1 MVTFDF
7 SKENYMRTN
16 LSSALL
22 KIHRLIMTDKR
33 DAGSVYFFAIAG
45 GLISLSLP
53 LGIQTIISF
62 VMAARLSTSIV
73 ILIAIVIIGVFL
85 NGLMQVRQIQV
96 IERIR
101 QKIFTR
107 YSLEFSHRLPNISP
121 QQMDDYYLPE
131 VVNRFFDI
139 PALAKSIEKIMLD
152 IPASVIQILFGL
164 IILSFY
170 HPVFIAFGAFVF
182 FVLIIIITI
191 TSPKGFETNLIS
203 SNYKYETAGW
213 LEEMARGIKTFKY
226 SKGALLHMKKTD
238 ALIGNYLN
246 SRTAHFKILTL
257 QFWSL
262 IVFKILIVSS
272 MLIAGTWLLLN
283 QQINVGQFIAA
294 DIIIILIISSVE
306 KLISSL
312 DAVYDSLSSIEKLS
326 KIIDSKIEESGNLG
340 FEKINGS
347 NIAFNGVGFVYPNG
361 SVALK
366 GINFAAPKNTIVC
379 FKGDSGS
386 GRSTILRLLTGAYT
400 GFTGNILLNDIPIN
414 NYSLKDLRLNTGTLL
429 ADQDIFRGSILENLT
444 MGNEKITISEVTY
457 LAEKTGLSD
466 FIASE
471 EKGYDTILD
480 PTGKRISKHIK
491 QKIKLIRALAG
502 KPILLLLEDPLIDLS
517 QTEKINVINYLKN
530 ESNATIILISNDVT
544 MHNFCDEVYH
554 LNEGT
559 ISI

>member
-1 MVTFDF
+1 MGN
-7 SKENYMRTN
+7 S

-22 KIHRLIMTDKR
+22 KLHRLIMTDKR
-33 DAGSVYFFAIAG
+33 DASSVYFFAIAG

-73 ILIAIVIIGVFL
+73 ILITIVIVGVFL

-107 YSLEFSHRLPNISP
+107 YSLEFSHKIPQISP
-121 QQMDDYYLPE
+121 QEMDDYYLPE

-152 IPASVIQILFGL
+152 IPTSVIQILFGL

-170 HPVFIAFGAFVF
+170 HPIFIGFGAFVL
-182 FVLIIIITI
+182 VALITIIRI
-191 TSPKGFETNLIS
+191 TSPRGFETNLIS

-226 SKGALLHMKKTD
+226 SKGEPLHMKKTD
-238 ALIGNYLN
+238 ELVGKYLE
-246 SRTAHFKILTL
+246 SRTSHFKILTL
-257 QFWSL
+257 QYWSL
-262 IVFKILIVSS
+262 IMFKILIVAS

-326 KIIDSKIEESGNLG
+326 KIVDSKIEESGNLA
-340 FEKINGS
+340 FEKSKSFNIN
-347 NIAFNGVGFVYPNG
+347 FTGVGFSYPNG
-361 SVALK
+361 SIALSD
-366 GINFAAPKNTIVC
+366 INFTAAKNTMVC
-379 FKGDSGS
+379 FTGNSGS

-400 GFTGNILLNDIPIN
+400 GFTGNILLNDIPIK
-414 NYSLKDLRLNTGTLL
+414 NYSIKDLRLNSGTLL

-444 MGNEKITISEVTY
+444 MGNEQLLMREVTY
-457 LAEKTGLSD
+457 LAEITGLSD

-480 PTGKRISKHIK
+480 PTGKRISKHVK

-502 KPILLLLEDPLIDLS
+502 KPTLLLLEDPLSDLS
-517 QTEKINVINYLKN
+517 VQEKNNVINYLKN
-530 ESNATIILISNDVT
+530 ESNATIIMVSNDELVRASS
-544 MHNFCDEVYH
+544 NNVYQ
-554 LNEGT
+554 LVEGN
-559 ISI
+559 IFK

>member
-1 MVTFDF
+1 M
-7 SKENYMRTN
+7 SNS
-16 LSSALL
+16 LSTSLIKL
-22 KIHRLIMTDKR
+22 HRLVMTDKN

-45 GLISLSLP
+45 GIISLTLP

-73 ILIAIVIIGVFL
+73 ILIAIVIVGVFL

-107 YSLEFSHRLPNISP
+107 YSLEFSYKIPQISP

-152 IPASVIQILFGL
+152 IPASVIQIVFGL
-164 IILSFY
+164 LLLSFY
-170 HPVFIAFGAFVF
+170 HPVFIVFGAFVF
-182 FVLIIIITI
+182 VALISIIKI
-191 TSPKGFETNLIS
+191 TSQKGFETNLTA

-226 SKGALLHMKKTD
+226 SKGASLHMKKTD
-238 ALIGNYLN
+238 ELIGKYLQ

-257 QFWSL
+257 QYWSL
-262 IVFKILIVSS
+262 IIFKILIVAS
-272 MLIAGTWLLLN
+272 MLIVGTWLLLN

-294 DIIIILIISSVE
+294 DIIILLIINSVE
-306 KLISSL
+306 KLISTL
-312 DAVYDSLSSIEKLS
+312 DNVYDSLSSIEKLS
-326 KIIDSKIEESGNLG
+326 KITDSSIEETGTLAFTKN
-340 FEKINGS
+340 NGCV
-347 NIAFNGVGFVYPNG
+347 IKFNKVGFLYPNG
-361 SVALK
+361 SEALK
-366 GINFAAPKNTIVC
+366 EINFKAPQNSIIC
-379 FKGDSGS
+379 FKGNSGS

-400 GFTGNILLNDIPIN
+400 GFSGSILLNNVPIK
-414 NYSLKDLRLNTGTLL
+414 NYSLKDLRMNTGTLL

-444 MGNEKITISEVTY
+444 MGNEKISIDQVTY
-457 LAEKTGLSD
+457 LAEKTGLSS
-466 FIASE
+466 FIAAE

-480 PTGKRISKHIK
+480 PTGKRISKHVK

-502 KPILLLLEDPLIDLS
+502 KPSLLLLEDPLMDLEFN
-517 QTEKINVINYLKN
+517 EKNSIMNYLK
-530 ESNATIILISNDVT
+530 EETHATIILISNDET
-544 MHNFCDEVYH
+544 VYSYSDKVYTINH
-554 LNEGT
+554 GT
-559 ISI
+559 INE

>member
-1 MVTFDF
+1 
-7 SKENYMRTN
+7 MRN
-16 LSSALL
+16 SLSSALIKL
-22 KIHRLIMTDKR
+22 HRLIMTDKR

-101 QKIFTR
+101 QKIFAR
-107 YSLEFSHRLPNISP
+107 YSLEFSYKIPQISP

-164 IILSFY
+164 IILAFY
-170 HPVFIAFGAFVF
+170 HTVFIAFGAFVLLA
-182 FVLIIIITI
+182 LITIIRI
-191 TSPKGFETNLIS
+191 TSPKGFETNLTS

-226 SKGALLHMKKTD
+226 SKGASLHMRKTD
-238 ALIGNYLN
+238 KLIGEYLE
-246 SRTAHFKILTL
+246 SRTSHFKILTL
-257 QFWSL
+257 QYWSL
-262 IVFKILIVSS
+262 IVFKILIVAS
-272 MLIAGTWLLLN
+272 MLIAGTWLLLD

-294 DIIIILIISSVE
+294 DIIIILIINSVE
-306 KLISSL
+306 KLIATL
-312 DAVYDSLSSIEKLS
+312 DNVYDSLSSIEKIS
-326 KIIDSKIEESGNLG
+326 KITDSVVEESGNLSFDNSKG
-340 FEKINGS
+340 CNVFFK
-347 NIAFNGVGFVYPNG
+347 GVGFTYPNG
-361 SVALK
+361 SVALNE
-366 GINFAAPKNTIVC
+366 ISFAASPNKIIC
-379 FKGDSGS
+379 FSGNSGS

-400 GFTGNILLNDIPIN
+400 GFTGSILLNEVPIK
-414 NYSLKDLRLNTGTLL
+414 NYLLNDLRIHTGTLL

-444 MGNEKITISEVTY
+444 MGNENITITEITM
-457 LAEKTGLSD
+457 LAEITGLSTY
-466 FIASE
+466 ISTE

-502 KPILLLLEDPLIDLS
+502 RPSLLLLEDPLLDL
-517 QTEKINVINYLKN
+517 TAVEKENVIHYLKN
-530 ESNATIILISNDVT
+530 SSNATTIIISNDEELQK
-544 MHNFCDEVYH
+544 NSNEVYRLIDGSISQF
-554 LNEGT
+554 LNY
-559 ISI
+559 

>member
-1 MVTFDF
+1 
-7 SKENYMRTN
+7 MRN
-16 LSSALL
+16 SLSSALL
-22 KIHRLIMTDKR
+22 KLHRLIMTDKR

-73 ILIAIVIIGVFL
+73 ILIAIVIVGVFL

-107 YSLEFSHRLPNISP
+107 YSLEFSHKIPQISP
-121 QQMDDYYLPE
+121 QEMDDYYLPE

-152 IPASVIQILFGL
+152 IPTSVIQILFGL

-170 HPVFIAFGAFVF
+170 HPIFIAFGAFVL
-182 FVLIIIITI
+182 VALITIIRI
-191 TSPKGFETNLIS
+191 TSPKGFETNLAA

-226 SKGALLHMKKTD
+226 SKGASLHMKKTD
-238 ALIGNYLN
+238 KLIGEYLE
-246 SRTAHFKILTL
+246 SRTAHFKILTV
-257 QFWSL
+257 QYWSL
-262 IVFKILIVSS
+262 IVFKILIVAS
-272 MLIAGTWLLLN
+272 MLIAGTWLLLD

-306 KLISSL
+306 KLISTL
-312 DAVYDSLSSIEKLS
+312 DNVYDSLSSIEKIS
-326 KIIDSKIEESGNLG
+326 KITDSKIEESGNLPFDKNKG
-340 FEKINGS
+340 CTVIFKE
-347 NIAFNGVGFVYPNG
+347 VGFQYPNG
-361 SVALK
+361 NVALK
-366 GINFAAPKNTIVC
+366 AINFTALQNKIIC
-379 FKGDSGS
+379 FSGNSGS

-400 GFTGNILLNDIPIN
+400 GFTGNILLNDIPIK
-414 NYSLKDLRLNTGTLL
+414 NYLLNDLRINTGTLL
-429 ADQDIFRGSILENLT
+429 ADQDIFRGSILENLN
-444 MGNEKITISEVTY
+444 MGNEHITMTEITT
-457 LAEKTGLSD
+457 LAEITGLSS
-466 FIASE
+466 FIISE

-480 PTGKRISKHIK
+480 PMGKRISRHIK

-502 KPILLLLEDPLIDLS
+502 KPSLLLLEDPIMDLS
-517 QTEKINVINYLKN
+517 ATEKENVIRYLKN
-530 ESNATIILISNDVT
+530 SCNATVIVISNDEVIQK
-544 MHNFCDEVYH
+544 NSNEVYKLIDGNISQF
-554 LNEGT
+554 LNH
-559 ISI
+559 

>member
-1 MVTFDF
+1 
-7 SKENYMRTN
+7 MRN
-16 LSSALL
+16 SLSSALL
-22 KIHRLIMTDKR
+22 KLHRLIMTDKR

-73 ILIAIVIIGVFL
+73 ILIVIVIVGVFL

-107 YSLEFSHRLPNISP
+107 YSLEFSHKIPQISP
-121 QQMDDYYLPE
+121 QEMDDYYLPE

-152 IPASVIQILFGL
+152 IPTSVIQILFGL

-170 HPVFIAFGAFVF
+170 HPVFIAFGAFVL
-182 FVLIIIITI
+182 VALITIIRI
-191 TSPKGFETNLIS
+191 TSPRGFETNLTA

-226 SKGALLHMKKTD
+226 SKGASLHMKKTD
-238 ALIGNYLN
+238 KLIGEYLE
-246 SRTAHFKILTL
+246 SRTAHFKILTV
-257 QFWSL
+257 QYWSL
-262 IVFKILIVSS
+262 IVFKILIVAS
-272 MLIAGTWLLLN
+272 MLTAGTWLLLD

-306 KLISSL
+306 KLISTL
-312 DAVYDSLSSIEKLS
+312 DNVYDSLSSIEKIS
-326 KIIDSKIEESGNLG
+326 KITDSKIEESGNLPFDKNKG
-340 FEKINGS
+340 CTVIFKE
-347 NIAFNGVGFVYPNG
+347 VGFQYPNG
-361 SVALK
+361 NVALK
-366 GINFAAPKNTIVC
+366 EINFTALENKIIC
-379 FKGDSGS
+379 FSGNSGS

-400 GFTGNILLNDIPIN
+400 GFTGNILLNDIPIK
-414 NYSLKDLRLNTGTLL
+414 NYLLNDLRINTGTLL
-429 ADQDIFRGSILENLT
+429 ADQDIFRGSILENLN
-444 MGNEKITISEVTY
+444 MGNEHITMAEITT
-457 LAEKTGLSD
+457 LAEITGLSS
-466 FIASE
+466 FIISE

-480 PTGKRISKHIK
+480 PMGKRISRHIK

-502 KPILLLLEDPLIDLS
+502 KPSLLLLEDPIMDLS
-517 QTEKINVINYLKN
+517 ATEKENVIRYLKN
-530 ESNATIILISNDVT
+530 SCNATVIVISNDEVIQK
-544 MHNFCDEVYH
+544 NSNEVYKLIDGNISQF
-554 LNEGT
+554 LNH
-559 ISI
+559 

>member
-1 MVTFDF
+1 
-7 SKENYMRTN
+7 
-16 LSSALL
+16 
-22 KIHRLIMTDKR
+22 MTDKR
-33 DAGSVYFFAIAG
+33 DASSVYFFAIAG

-73 ILIAIVIIGVFL
+73 ILIAIVILGVFL

-107 YSLEFSHRLPNISP
+107 YSLEFSYRLPQISP
-121 QQMDDYYLPE
+121 QHMDDYYLPE

-152 IPASVIQILFGL
+152 IPASIIQILFGL

-170 HPVFIAFGAFVF
+170 HPVFIAIGAFVF
-182 FVLIIIITI
+182 FALVIIITI
-191 TSPKGFETNLIS
+191 TSPKGFETNLNS

-226 SKGALLHMKKTD
+226 SKGEPLHMKKTD
-238 ALIGNYLN
+238 ELVTKYLE

-257 QFWSL
+257 QYWSL
-262 IVFKILIVSS
+262 IVFKILIVAS
-272 MLIAGTWLLLN
+272 MLIAGTWLLLT

-294 DIIIILIISSVE
+294 DIIIILIITSVE

-326 KIIDSKIEESGNLG
+326 KIVDSKTEESGNLA
-340 FEKINGS
+340 FEKSNSFNIN
-347 NIAFNGVGFVYPNG
+347 FTGVGFSYPNG

-366 GINFAAPKNTIVC
+366 DINFTAAKNTMIC
-379 FKGDSGS
+379 FTGNSGS

-400 GFTGNILLNDIPIN
+400 GFTGNILLNDIPIK
-414 NYSLKDLRLNTGTLL
+414 NYSIKDLRSNSGTLL

-444 MGNEKITISEVTY
+444 MGNEQLSMREVTY
-457 LAEKTGLSD
+457 LAEITGLTD
-466 FIASE
+466 FISSE

-480 PTGKRISKHIK
+480 PTGKRISKHVK
-491 QKIKLIRALAG
+491 QKIKLIRALVG
-502 KPILLLLEDPLIDLS
+502 KPTLLLLEDPLIDLS
-517 QTEKINVINYLKN
+517 VQEKNNVINYLKN
-530 ESNATIILISNDVT
+530 ESNATIIMVSNDELIRARSNNV
-544 MHNFCDEVYH
+544 FQLV
-554 LNEGT
+554 EGT
-559 ISI
+559 IFK

>member
-1 MVTFDF
+1 M
-7 SKENYMRTN
+7 ENS
-16 LSSALL
+16 LSSALIKL
-22 KIHRLIMTDKR
+22 HRLIMTDKR
-33 DAGSVYFFAIAG
+33 DASSVYFFAIAG
-45 GLISLSLP
+45 GLISLTLP

-73 ILIAIVIIGVFL
+73 ILIGIVIIGVFL

-101 QKIFTR
+101 QKVFTR
-107 YSLEFSHRLPNISP
+107 YSLEFSYRIPQISQ

-139 PALAKSIEKIMLD
+139 PALAKSLEKIMLD
-152 IPASVIQILFGL
+152 IPASVIQIVFGL
-164 IILSFY
+164 VILSFY

-182 FVLIIIITI
+182 LALIVIIRI
-191 TSPKGFETNLIS
+191 TSPKGFETNLNS

-213 LEEMARGIKTFKY
+213 LEEMARAIKTFKY
-226 SKGALLHMKKTD
+226 SKGASLHMKKTD
-238 ALIGNYLN
+238 EVISKYLQ

-257 QFWSL
+257 QYWSL
-262 IVFKILIVSS
+262 IVFKILIVAS
-272 MLIAGTWLLLN
+272 MLIAGTWLLLD

-326 KIIDSKIEESGNLG
+326 KIVDSKIEDSGNLAFDG
-340 FEKINGS
+340 TNGCT
-347 NIAFNGVGFVYPNG
+347 IRFNKVGFSYPNE

-366 GINFAAPKNTIVC
+366 EINFTAAKNDIIC
-379 FKGDSGS
+379 FKGESGS

-400 GFTGNILLNDIPIN
+400 GFTGNILLNDIPIK
-414 NYSLKDLRLNTGTLL
+414 NYLLQDLRLNTGTLL

-444 MGNEKITISEVTY
+444 MGNGKITMTEISY
-457 LAEKTGLSD
+457 LAEKTGLSN
-466 FIASE
+466 FIISE

-480 PTGKRISKHIK
+480 PTAKRKSRHIK

-502 KPILLLLEDPLIDLS
+502 KPPLLLLEDPLMDLS
-517 QTEKINVINYLKN
+517 TDEKIGLMSYLKN
-530 ESNATIILISNDVT
+530 ESNATIIIISNDELAYEKS
-544 MHNFCDEVYH
+544 NKIYQ
-554 LNEGT
+554 LIEGN
-559 ISI
+559 ISN

>member
-1 MVTFDF
+1 M
-7 SKENYMRTN
+7 SNR

-22 KIHRLIMTDKR
+22 KLHRLIMTDKR

-45 GLISLSLP
+45 GLISLTLP
-53 LGIQTIISF
+53 LGIQTILNF
-62 VMAARLSTSIV
+62 VMAARISTSIV
-73 ILIAIVIIGVFL
+73 ILIAIVIAGVFL

-107 YSLEFSHRLPNISP
+107 YSLEFSYRIPQISP

-131 VVNRFFDI
+131 IVNRFFDI

-182 FVLIIIITI
+182 VALIIIIRI
-191 TSPKGFETNLIS
+191 TSPKGFETNLAA

-226 SKGALLHMKKTD
+226 SKGASLHMKKTD
-238 ALIGNYLN
+238 KLIGEYLE

-257 QFWSL
+257 QYWSL
-262 IVFKILIVSS
+262 IVFKILIVAS
-272 MLIAGTWLLLN
+272 MLIAGTWLLLD

-294 DIIIILIISSVE
+294 DIIIILIINSVE
-306 KLISSL
+306 KLISTL
-312 DAVYDSLSSIEKLS
+312 DNVYDSLTSIEKIS
-326 KIIDSKIEESGNLG
+326 KITDSKIEETGNLPFDKTDG
-340 FEKINGS
+340 CNVVFK
-347 NIAFNGVGFVYPNG
+347 GVGFNYPNG
-361 SVALK
+361 SMALNEISFTASPNK
-366 GINFAAPKNTIVC
+366 IVC
-379 FKGDSGS
+379 FNGNSGS

-400 GFTGNILLNDIPIN
+400 GFTGNILLNDIPIK
-414 NYSLKDLRLNTGTLL
+414 NYLLNELRINTGTLL
-429 ADQDIFRGSILENLT
+429 ADQDIFRGSILENLN
-444 MGNEKITISEVTY
+444 MGNDNITMTEITA
-457 LAEKTGLSD
+457 LAELTGLMPY
-466 FIASE
+466 ITSE

-491 QKIKLIRALAG
+491 QKIKLVRALAG
-502 KPILLLLEDPLIDLS
+502 KPSLLLLEDPLTDLS
-517 QTEKINVINYLKN
+517 FVEKENIIKYLKYSS
-530 ESNATIILISNDVT
+530 EATVIMISND
-544 MHNFCDEVYH
+544 EVMEKNSDKLYK
-554 LNEGT
+554 LNEGN
-559 ISI
+559 ISQFLNY

>member
-1 MVTFDF
+1 
-7 SKENYMRTN
+7 MRN
-16 LSSALL
+16 SLSSALL
-22 KIHRLIMTDKR
+22 KLHRLIMTDKR

-73 ILIAIVIIGVFL
+73 ILIVIVIVGVFL

-107 YSLEFSHRLPNISP
+107 YSLEFSHKIPQISP
-121 QQMDDYYLPE
+121 QEMDDYYLPE

-152 IPASVIQILFGL
+152 IPTSVIQILFGL

-170 HPVFIAFGAFVF
+170 HPIFIAFGAFVL
-182 FVLIIIITI
+182 VALITIIRI
-191 TSPKGFETNLIS
+191 TSPRGFETNLTA

-226 SKGALLHMKKTD
+226 SKGASLHMKKTD
-238 ALIGNYLN
+238 KLIGEYLE

-257 QFWSL
+257 QYWSL
-262 IVFKILIVSS
+262 IVFKILIVAS
-272 MLIAGTWLLLN
+272 MLTAGTWLLLD

-306 KLISSL
+306 KLISTL
-312 DAVYDSLSSIEKLS
+312 DNVYDSLSSIEKIS
-326 KIIDSKIEESGNLG
+326 KITDSKIEESGNLPFDKNKG
-340 FEKINGS
+340 CTVIFKE
-347 NIAFNGVGFVYPNG
+347 VGFQYPNG
-361 SVALK
+361 NVALK
-366 GINFAAPKNTIVC
+366 EINFTALENKIIC
-379 FKGDSGS
+379 FSGNSGS

-400 GFTGNILLNDIPIN
+400 GFTGNILLNDIPIK
-414 NYSLKDLRLNTGTLL
+414 NYLLNDLRINTGTLL
-429 ADQDIFRGSILENLT
+429 ADQDIFRGSILENLN
-444 MGNEKITISEVTY
+444 MGNEHITMAEITT
-457 LAEKTGLSD
+457 LAEITGLSS
-466 FIASE
+466 FIISE

-480 PTGKRISKHIK
+480 PMGKRISRHIK

-502 KPILLLLEDPLIDLS
+502 KPSLLLLEDPIMDLS
-517 QTEKINVINYLKN
+517 ATEKENVIRYLKN
-530 ESNATIILISNDVT
+530 SCNATVIVISNDEVIQK
-544 MHNFCDEVYH
+544 NSNEVYKLIDGNISQF
-554 LNEGT
+554 LNH
-559 ISI
+559 

>member
-1 MVTFDF
+1 
-7 SKENYMRTN
+7 MRHS

-22 KIHRLIMTDKR
+22 KLHRLIMTDKR

-45 GLISLSLP
+45 GLISLTLP

-62 VMAARLSTSIV
+62 VMAARISTSIV
-73 ILIAIVIIGVFL
+73 ILIAIVIAGVFL
-85 NGLMQVRQIQV
+85 NGFMQVRQIQV

-107 YSLEFSHRLPNISP
+107 YSLEFSYKIPQISP

-164 IILSFY
+164 IILAFY
-170 HPVFIAFGAFVF
+170 HPVFIAFGAFVLLA
-182 FVLIIIITI
+182 LIIIIRI
-191 TSPKGFETNLIS
+191 TSPRGFETNLIS
-203 SNYKYETAGW
+203 SNYKYEAAGW

-226 SKGALLHMKKTD
+226 SKGASLHMRKTD
-238 ALIGNYLN
+238 KLIGQYLE

-257 QFWSL
+257 QYWSL
-262 IVFKILIVSS
+262 IVFKILIVAS
-272 MLIAGTWLLLN
+272 MLIAGTWLLLD

-306 KLISSL
+306 KLISTL
-312 DAVYDSLSSIEKLS
+312 DNVYDSLSSIEKIS
-326 KIIDSKIEESGNLG
+326 KITDSIVEESGNLSFDNTKG
-340 FEKINGS
+340 CNVMFK
-347 NIAFNGVGFVYPNG
+347 GVGFNYPNG
-361 SVALK
+361 SVALNEISFTASPDK
-366 GINFAAPKNTIVC
+366 LIC
-379 FKGDSGS
+379 FSGTSGS

-400 GFTGNILLNDIPIN
+400 GFTGSILLNDIPIK
-414 NYSLKDLRLNTGTLL
+414 NYLLNDLRIHTGTLL

-444 MGNEKITISEVTY
+444 MGNEDITMSEITS
-457 LAEKTGLSD
+457 LAEITGLSSY
-466 FIASE
+466 IMSE

-502 KPILLLLEDPLIDLS
+502 KPILLLLEDPLLDLS
-517 QTEKINVINYLKN
+517 AIEKENVIRYLKY
-530 ESNATIILISNDVT
+530 SCNATTIIISNDEVIQ
-544 MHNFCDEVYH
+544 NNSNEVYRLIDGSISQF
-554 LNEGT
+554 LNY
-559 ISI
+559 

>member
-1 MVTFDF
+1 
-7 SKENYMRTN
+7 MRTS
-16 LSSALL
+16 LSSALI

-45 GLISLSLP
+45 GLISLTLP

-62 VMAARLSTSIV
+62 VMAAKLSTSIV

-101 QKIFTR
+101 QKVFTR
-107 YSLEFSHRLPNISP
+107 YSLEFSYRIPQISQ

-139 PALAKSIEKIMLD
+139 PALAKSLEKIMLD
-152 IPASVIQILFGL
+152 IPASVIQIVFGL
-164 IILSFY
+164 VILSFY

-182 FVLIIIITI
+182 VALIIIIRI
-191 TSPKGFETNLIS
+191 TSPRGFETNLIS

-213 LEEMARGIKTFKY
+213 LEEMARAIKTFKY
-226 SKGALLHMKKTD
+226 SKGASLHMKKTD
-238 ALIGNYLN
+238 ELIGNYLQ

-262 IVFKILIVSS
+262 IIFKILIVAS
-272 MLIAGTWLLLN
+272 MLIAGTWLLLD

-312 DAVYDSLSSIEKLS
+312 DAVYDSLSSIEKIS
-326 KIIDSKIEESGNLG
+326 KIVDIKIEETGNLA
-340 FEKINGS
+340 FEAVNGCRIN
-347 NIAFNGVGFVYPNG
+347 FKGVGFKYPND

-366 GINFAAPKNTIVC
+366 EINFIAGNNEIIC
-379 FKGDSGS
+379 FKGESGS
-386 GRSTILRLLTGAYT
+386 GRSTVLRLLTGAYS
-400 GFTGNILLNDIPIN
+400 GFTGSILLNNIPIK
-414 NYSLKDLRLNTGTLL
+414 NYLLKDLRLNTGTLL

-444 MGNEKITISEVTY
+444 MGNEKITINDVTY
-457 LAEKTGLSD
+457 LAEKTGLAS

-471 EKGYDTILD
+471 EKGYDTLLD
-480 PTGKRISKHIK
+480 PTAKRKSKHIK
-491 QKIKLIRALAG
+491 QKIKLIRSLAG
-502 KPILLLLEDPLIDLS
+502 KPPLLLLEDPLIDLS
-517 QTEKINVINYLKN
+517 FEEKQNVMNYLKN
-530 ESNATIILISNDVT
+530 ESNATIIMISNDKLA
-544 MHNFCDEVYH
+544 HENSDKVY
-554 LNEGT
+554 LLVEGN
-559 ISI
+559 ISN

>member
-1 MVTFDF
+1 
-7 SKENYMRTN
+7 MRN
-16 LSSALL
+16 SLSSALL
-22 KIHRLIMTDKR
+22 KLHKLIMTDKR
-33 DAGSVYFFAIAG
+33 DASSVYFFAIAG
-45 GLISLSLP
+45 GLISLTLP

-73 ILIAIVIIGVFL
+73 ILIAIVILGVFL

-107 YSLEFSHRLPNISP
+107 YSLEFSYKIPQISP

-170 HPVFIAFGAFVF
+170 HPIFIAFGAFVF
-182 FVLIIIITI
+182 VALIIIIRI
-191 TSPKGFETNLIS
+191 TSPKGFETNLRA

-226 SKGALLHMKKTD
+226 SKGASLHMKKTD
-238 ALIGNYLN
+238 KLIGEYLE

-257 QFWSL
+257 QYWSL
-262 IVFKILIVSS
+262 IIFKILIVAA
-272 MLIAGTWLLLN
+272 MLIAGTWLLLD

-294 DIIIILIISSVE
+294 DIIIILIINSVE
-306 KLISSL
+306 KLISTL
-312 DAVYDSLSSIEKLS
+312 DNVYDSLSSIEKIS
-326 KIIDSKIEESGNLG
+326 KITDSKIEETGNL
-340 FEKINGS
+340 
-347 NIAFNGVGFVYPNG
+347 AFDNSKGCSVVFKAVGFQYPNG
-361 SVALK
+361 SVALNE
-366 GINFAAPKNTIVC
+366 INFTASQNKIIC
-379 FKGDSGS
+379 FSGTSGS

-400 GFTGNILLNDIPIN
+400 GFTGHILLNDIPIK
-414 NYSLKDLRLNTGTLL
+414 NYMLNDLRINTGTLL
-429 ADQDIFRGSILENLT
+429 VDQDIFRGSILENLN
-444 MGNEKITISEVTY
+444 MGNDQITLSEITT
-457 LAEKTGLSD
+457 LAEITGLSTY
-466 FIASE
+466 ITSE

-480 PTGKRISKHIK
+480 PMGKRISRHIK

-502 KPILLLLEDPLIDLS
+502 KPSLLLLEDPVMDLS
-517 QTEKINVINYLKN
+517 IVEKENVIQYLKN
-530 ESNATIILISNDVT
+530 SCNATVIVISNDEA
-544 MHNFCDEVYH
+544 MQKNSNEVYKLIDGSISQF
-554 LNEGT
+554 LNY
-559 ISI
+559 

>member
-1 MVTFDF
+1 
-7 SKENYMRTN
+7 MRN
-16 LSSALL
+16 SLSSALL
-22 KIHRLIMTDKR
+22 KLHRLIMTDKR

-73 ILIAIVIIGVFL
+73 ILIAIVIVGVFL

-107 YSLEFSHRLPNISP
+107 YSLEFSHKIPQISP
-121 QQMDDYYLPE
+121 QEMDDYYLPE

-152 IPASVIQILFGL
+152 IPTSVIQILFGL

-170 HPVFIAFGAFVF
+170 HPIFIAFGAFVL
-182 FVLIIIITI
+182 VALITIIRI
-191 TSPKGFETNLIS
+191 TSPRGFETNLNA

-226 SKGALLHMKKTD
+226 SKGASLHMKKTD
-238 ALIGNYLN
+238 KLIGKYLE
-246 SRTAHFKILTL
+246 SRTAHFKILTV
-257 QFWSL
+257 QYWSL
-262 IVFKILIVSS
+262 IVFKILIVAS
-272 MLIAGTWLLLN
+272 MLTAGTWLLLD

-306 KLISSL
+306 KLISTL
-312 DAVYDSLSSIEKLS
+312 DNVYDSLSSIEKIS
-326 KIIDSKIEESGNLG
+326 KITDSKIEESGNLPFDKNKG
-340 FEKINGS
+340 CTVIFKE
-347 NIAFNGVGFVYPNG
+347 VGFQYPNG
-361 SVALK
+361 NVALK
-366 GINFAAPKNTIVC
+366 EINFTALENKIIC
-379 FKGDSGS
+379 FSGNSGS

-400 GFTGNILLNDIPIN
+400 GFTGNILLNDIPIK
-414 NYSLKDLRLNTGTLL
+414 NYLLNDLRINTGTLL
-429 ADQDIFRGSILENLT
+429 ADQDIFRGSILENLN
-444 MGNEKITISEVTY
+444 MGNEHITMAEITT
-457 LAEKTGLSD
+457 LAEITGLSS
-466 FIASE
+466 FIISE

-480 PTGKRISKHIK
+480 PMGKRISRHIK

-502 KPILLLLEDPLIDLS
+502 KPSLLLLEDPIMDLS
-517 QTEKINVINYLKN
+517 ATEKENVIRYLKN
-530 ESNATIILISNDVT
+530 SCNATVIVISNDEVIQK
-544 MHNFCDEVYH
+544 NSNEVYKLIDGNISQF
-554 LNEGT
+554 LNH
-559 ISI
+559 

>member
-1 MVTFDF
+1 MPT
-7 SKENYMRTN
+7 S
-16 LSSALL
+16 LSSALV

-45 GLISLSLP
+45 GLISLTLP

-107 YSLEFSHRLPNISP
+107 YALEFSYRLPNISP
-121 QQMDDYYLPE
+121 QHLDDYYLPE
-131 VVNRFFDI
+131 LVNRFFDI

-152 IPASVIQILFGL
+152 IPASIIQILFGL

-182 FVLIIIITI
+182 FILILIIRI
-191 TSPKGFETNLIS
+191 TSPKGFETNLNS

-226 SKGALLHMKKTD
+226 SKGASLHMKKTD
-238 ALIGNYLN
+238 ELIGKYLN
-246 SRTAHFKILTL
+246 SRTGHFKILTL
-257 QFWSL
+257 QYWSL
-262 IVFKILIVSS
+262 IVFKILIVAS

-326 KIIDSKIEESGNLG
+326 KIVDSKVEESGNLR
-340 FEKINGS
+340 FEKSSGC
-347 NIAFNGVGFVYPNG
+347 NIDFNGVGFIYPNE
-361 SVALK
+361 SIALRE
-366 GINFAAPKNTIVC
+366 INFSAAKNTLVC
-379 FKGDSGS
+379 FKGESGS

-400 GFTGNILLNDIPIN
+400 GFTGNILLNDIPIK

-444 MGNEKITISEVTY
+444 MGNDQITIEEVTY
-457 LAEKTGLSD
+457 LAEKTGLSH

-480 PTGKRISKHIK
+480 PTGKRVSKHIK

-502 KPILLLLEDPLIDLS
+502 KPTLLLLEDPLIDLS
-517 QTEKINVINYLKN
+517 LGEKNNVLNYLKN
-530 ESNATIILISNDVT
+530 ESNATIILISNDEIV
-544 MHNFCDEVYH
+544 HASSNQVYQ

-559 ISI
+559 ISN

>member
-1 MVTFDF
+1 
-7 SKENYMRTN
+7 MRTS
-16 LSSALL
+16 LSSAII
-22 KIHRLIMTDKR
+22 KIHRLIMTDKT

-45 GLISLSLP
+45 GLISLTLP

-107 YSLEFSHRLPNISP
+107 YSLEFSHRLPQISP
-121 QQMDDYYLPE
+121 QEMDDYYLPE

-152 IPASVIQILFGL
+152 IPASIIQILFGL

-182 FVLIIIITI
+182 LALILIIRI
-191 TSPKGFETNLIS
+191 TSPKGFETNLTS

-226 SKGALLHMKKTD
+226 SKGASLHMKKTD
-238 ALIGNYLN
+238 ELIGKYLD

-257 QFWSL
+257 QYWSL
-262 IVFKILIVSS
+262 IIFKILIVAS

-294 DIIIILIISSVE
+294 DIIIILIITSVE

-326 KIIDSKIEESGNLG
+326 KIVDSKTEETGNLT
-340 FEKINGS
+340 FENNEGCNIN
-347 NIAFNGVGFVYPNG
+347 FKDVGFVYPNG
-361 SVALK
+361 SNALRE
-366 GINFAAPKNTIVC
+366 INFTAVKNTMIC

-400 GFTGNILLNDIPIN
+400 GFTGNILLNDIPIK

-444 MGNEKITISEVTY
+444 MGNEEITMAEVTY
-457 LAEKTGLSD
+457 LAAKTGLSN

-480 PTGKRISKHIK
+480 PTGKRISKHVK
-491 QKIKLIRALAG
+491 QKIKLIRALTG
-502 KPILLLLEDPLIDLS
+502 KPTLLLLEDPLMDLS
-517 QTEKINVINYLKN
+517 FDEKESVINYLKN
-530 ESNATIILISNDVT
+530 ETNATIILISNDNLVQLSS
-544 MHNFCDEVYH
+544 NEVYH
-554 LNEGT
+554 LNEGS
-559 ISI
+559 ISN

>member
-1 MVTFDF
+1 MPT
-7 SKENYMRTN
+7 S
-16 LSSALL
+16 LSAALIKL
-22 KIHRLIMTDKR
+22 HRLIMTDKR

-73 ILIAIVIIGVFL
+73 ILIAIVIVGVFL

-107 YSLEFSHRLPNISP
+107 YSLEFSYRIPQISP

-152 IPASVIQILFGL
+152 IPASVIQIVFGL

-170 HPVFIAFGAFVF
+170 HPVFIVFGAFVF
-182 FVLIIIITI
+182 VALTIIIRI
-191 TSPKGFETNLIS
+191 TSPKGFETNLTA

-226 SKGALLHMKKTD
+226 SKGASLHMRKTD
-238 ALIGNYLN
+238 ELIGKYLQ

-257 QFWSL
+257 QYWSL
-262 IVFKILIVSS
+262 IVFKILIVAA
-272 MLIAGTWLLLN
+272 MLIAGTWLLLE

-294 DIIIILIISSVE
+294 DIIIILIINSVE
-306 KLISSL
+306 KLISTM
-312 DAVYDSLSSIEKLS
+312 DNVYDSLSSIEKLG
-326 KIIDSKIEESGNLG
+326 KITDSKIEETGNLTFADNDG
-340 FEKINGS
+340 CDI
-347 NIAFNGVGFVYPNG
+347 IFNGVGFRYPNG
-361 SVALK
+361 SKALK
-366 GINFAAPKNTIVC
+366 EINFTVPQNKIVN
-379 FKGDSGS
+379 FSGNSGS

-400 GFTGNILLNDIPIN
+400 GFTGSILLNNVPIK
-414 NYSLKDLRLNTGTLL
+414 NYSLKDLRMNTGTLL

-444 MGNEKITISEVTY
+444 MGNDNITMAEVTF
-457 LAEKTGLSD
+457 LARETGLAD

-471 EKGYDTILD
+471 ERGYDTLLD
-480 PTGKRISKHIK
+480 PTGKRVSKHIK

-502 KPILLLLEDPLIDLS
+502 KPVLLLLEDPLNDLNF
-517 QTEKINVINYLKN
+517 TEKHNVMKYLKT
-530 ESNATIILISNDVT
+530 ESNATVIIMSSEEIVRLYCDQVYELKDGMISN
-544 MHNFCDEVYH
+544 
-554 LNEGT
+554 
-559 ISI
+559 

>member
-1 MVTFDF
+1 
-7 SKENYMRTN
+7 MRN
-16 LSSALL
+16 SLSSALL
-22 KIHRLIMTDKR
+22 KLHRLIMTDKR

-73 ILIAIVIIGVFL
+73 ILIVIVIVGVFL

-107 YSLEFSHRLPNISP
+107 YSLEFSHKIPQISP
-121 QQMDDYYLPE
+121 QEMDDYYLPE

-152 IPASVIQILFGL
+152 IPTSVIQILFGL

-170 HPVFIAFGAFVF
+170 HPIFIAFGAFVL
-182 FVLIIIITI
+182 VALITIIRI
-191 TSPKGFETNLIS
+191 TSPRGFETNLNA

-226 SKGALLHMKKTD
+226 SKGASLHMKKTD
-238 ALIGNYLN
+238 KLIGKYLE
-246 SRTAHFKILTL
+246 SRTAHFKILTV
-257 QFWSL
+257 QYWSL
-262 IVFKILIVSS
+262 IVFKILIVAS
-272 MLIAGTWLLLN
+272 MLIAGTWLLLD

-306 KLISSL
+306 KLISTL
-312 DAVYDSLSSIEKLS
+312 DNVYDSLSSIEKIS
-326 KIIDSKIEESGNLG
+326 KITDSKIEESGNLPFDKNKG
-340 FEKINGS
+340 CTVIFKE
-347 NIAFNGVGFVYPNG
+347 VGFQYPNG
-361 SVALK
+361 NVALK
-366 GINFAAPKNTIVC
+366 EINFTALENKIIC
-379 FKGDSGS
+379 FSGNSGS

-400 GFTGNILLNDIPIN
+400 GFTGNILLNDIPIK
-414 NYSLKDLRLNTGTLL
+414 NYLLNDLRINTGTLL
-429 ADQDIFRGSILENLT
+429 ADQDIFRGSILENLN
-444 MGNEKITISEVTY
+444 MGNEHITMAEITT
-457 LAEKTGLSD
+457 LAEITGLSS
-466 FIASE
+466 FIISE

-480 PTGKRISKHIK
+480 PMGKRISRHIK

-502 KPILLLLEDPLIDLS
+502 KPSLLLLEDPIMDLS
-517 QTEKINVINYLKN
+517 ATEKENVIRYLKN
-530 ESNATIILISNDVT
+530 SCNATVIVISNDEVIQK
-544 MHNFCDEVYH
+544 NSNEVYKLIDGNISQF
-554 LNEGT
+554 LNH
-559 ISI
+559 

>member
-1 MVTFDF
+1 
-7 SKENYMRTN
+7 MRN
-16 LSSALL
+16 SLSSALL
-22 KIHRLIMTDKR
+22 KLHKLIMTDKR
-33 DAGSVYFFAIAG
+33 DASSVYFFAIAG
-45 GLISLSLP
+45 GLISLTLP

-73 ILIAIVIIGVFL
+73 ILIAIVILGVFL

-107 YSLEFSHRLPNISP
+107 YSLEFSYKIPQISP

-170 HPVFIAFGAFVF
+170 HPIFIAFGAFVF
-182 FVLIIIITI
+182 VALIIIIRI
-191 TSPKGFETNLIS
+191 TSPKGFETNLRA

-226 SKGALLHMKKTD
+226 SKGASLHMKKTD
-238 ALIGNYLN
+238 KLIGEYLE

-257 QFWSL
+257 QYWSL
-262 IVFKILIVSS
+262 IIFKILIVAS
-272 MLIAGTWLLLN
+272 MLIAGTWLLLD

-294 DIIIILIISSVE
+294 DIIIILIINSVE
-306 KLISSL
+306 KLISTL
-312 DAVYDSLSSIEKLS
+312 DNVYDSLSSIEKIS
-326 KIIDSKIEESGNLG
+326 KITDSKIEETGNL
-340 FEKINGS
+340 
-347 NIAFNGVGFVYPNG
+347 AFDNSKGCSVVFKAVGFQYPNG
-361 SVALK
+361 SVALNE
-366 GINFAAPKNTIVC
+366 INFTASQNKIIC
-379 FKGDSGS
+379 FSGTSGS

-400 GFTGNILLNDIPIN
+400 GFTGHILLNDIPIK
-414 NYSLKDLRLNTGTLL
+414 NYMLNDLRINTGTLL
-429 ADQDIFRGSILENLT
+429 VDQDIFRGSILENLN
-444 MGNEKITISEVTY
+444 MGNDQITLSEITT
-457 LAEKTGLSD
+457 LAEITGLSTY
-466 FIASE
+466 ITSE

-480 PTGKRISKHIK
+480 PMGKRISRHIK

-502 KPILLLLEDPLIDLS
+502 KPSLLLLEDPVMDLS
-517 QTEKINVINYLKN
+517 IVEKESVIQYLKN
-530 ESNATIILISNDVT
+530 SCNATVIVISNDEA
-544 MHNFCDEVYH
+544 MQKNSNEVYKLIDGSISQF
-554 LNEGT
+554 LNY
-559 ISI
+559 

>member
-1 MVTFDF
+1 
-7 SKENYMRTN
+7 MRN
-16 LSSALL
+16 SLSSALL
-22 KIHRLIMTDKR
+22 KLHRLIMTDKR

-73 ILIAIVIIGVFL
+73 ILIVIVIVGVFL

-107 YSLEFSHRLPNISP
+107 YSLEFSHKIPQISP
-121 QQMDDYYLPE
+121 QEMDDYYLPE

-152 IPASVIQILFGL
+152 IPTSVIQILFGL

-170 HPVFIAFGAFVF
+170 HPIFIAFGAFVL
-182 FVLIIIITI
+182 VALITIIRI
-191 TSPKGFETNLIS
+191 TSPRGFETNLNA

-226 SKGALLHMKKTD
+226 SKGASLHMKKTD
-238 ALIGNYLN
+238 KLIGKYLE
-246 SRTAHFKILTL
+246 SRTAHFKILTV
-257 QFWSL
+257 QYWSL
-262 IVFKILIVSS
+262 IVFKILIVAS
-272 MLIAGTWLLLN
+272 MLTAGTWLLLD

-306 KLISSL
+306 KLISTL
-312 DAVYDSLSSIEKLS
+312 DNVYDSLSSIEKIS
-326 KIIDSKIEESGNLG
+326 KITDSKIEESGNLPFDKNKG
-340 FEKINGS
+340 CTVIFKE
-347 NIAFNGVGFVYPNG
+347 VGFQYPNG
-361 SVALK
+361 NVALK
-366 GINFAAPKNTIVC
+366 EINFTALENKIIC
-379 FKGDSGS
+379 FSGNSGS

-400 GFTGNILLNDIPIN
+400 GFTGNILLNDIPIK
-414 NYSLKDLRLNTGTLL
+414 NYLLNDLRINTGTLL
-429 ADQDIFRGSILENLT
+429 ADQDIFRGSILENLN
-444 MGNEKITISEVTY
+444 MGNEHITMAEITT
-457 LAEKTGLSD
+457 LAEITGLSS
-466 FIASE
+466 FIISE

-480 PTGKRISKHIK
+480 PMGKRISRHIK

-502 KPILLLLEDPLIDLS
+502 KPSLLLLEDPIMDLS
-517 QTEKINVINYLKN
+517 ATEKENVIRYLKN
-530 ESNATIILISNDVT
+530 SCNATVIVISNDEVIQK
-544 MHNFCDEVYH
+544 NSNEVYKLIDGNISQF
-554 LNEGT
+554 LNH
-559 ISI
+559 

>member
-1 MVTFDF
+1 
-7 SKENYMRTN
+7 MRN
-16 LSSALL
+16 SLSSALL
-22 KIHRLIMTDKR
+22 KLHRLIMTDKR
-33 DAGSVYFFAIAG
+33 DASSVYFFSIAG

-107 YSLEFSHRLPNISP
+107 YSLEFSYRIPKISP

-170 HPVFIAFGAFVF
+170 HPVFIGFGAFVLF
-182 FVLIIIITI
+182 ALILILRI
-191 TSPKGFETNLIS
+191 TSPRGFETNLIA

-226 SKGALLHMKKTD
+226 SKGASLHMRKTD
-238 ALIGNYLN
+238 EFVGKYLQ

-257 QFWSL
+257 QYWSL
-262 IVFKILIVSS
+262 IIFKILIVAA
-272 MLIAGTWLLLN
+272 MLIAGTWLLLE

-294 DIIIILIISSVE
+294 DIIIILIINSVE
-306 KLISSL
+306 KLISTM
-312 DAVYDSLSSIEKLS
+312 DNVYDSLSSIEKLS
-326 KIIDSKIEESGNLG
+326 KITDSKMEESGNLPFTDEDG
-340 FEKINGS
+340 CEI
-347 NIAFNGVGFVYPNG
+347 IFNKVGFTYPNG
-361 SVALK
+361 SKALNE
-366 GINFAAPKNTIVC
+366 INFSVLQNNIVC
-379 FKGDSGS
+379 FSGKSGS

-400 GFTGNILLNDIPIN
+400 GFTGSILLNNVPIK
-414 NYSLKDLRLNTGTLL
+414 NYDLKDLRIHTGTLL

-444 MGNEKITISEVTY
+444 MGNENITMAEIAF
-457 LAEKTGLSD
+457 LARETGLSNY
-466 FIASE
+466 IASE
-471 EKGYDTILD
+471 EKGYDTMLD
-480 PTGKRISKHIK
+480 PTGKRVSKHIK

-502 KPILLLLEDPLIDLS
+502 KPVLLLLEDPLNDLTL
-517 QTEKINVINYLKN
+517 TEKHNVMKYLKN
-530 ESNATIILISNDVT
+530 KSNATVIIISE
-544 MHNFCDEVYH
+544 DEIVRLYSNTFYEI
-554 LNEGT
+554 NEGVIT
-559 ISI
+559 T

>member
-1 MVTFDF
+1 
-7 SKENYMRTN
+7 MRN
-16 LSSALL
+16 SLSSALL
-22 KIHRLIMTDKR
+22 KLHRLIMTDKR
-33 DAGSVYFFAIAG
+33 DASSVYFFAIAG

-73 ILIAIVIIGVFL
+73 ILIAIVIVGVFL

-107 YSLEFSHRLPNISP
+107 FSLEFSYRIPQISP

-164 IILSFY
+164 IILAFY
-170 HPVFIAFGAFVF
+170 HPVFIGFGAFVLF
-182 FVLIIIITI
+182 ALIIIIRI

-203 SNYKYETAGW
+203 SNYKYDTAGW

-226 SKGALLHMKKTD
+226 SKGASLHMRKTD
-238 ALIGNYLN
+238 ELVGKYLQ

-257 QFWSL
+257 QYWSL
-262 IVFKILIVSS
+262 IVFKILIVAA
-272 MLIAGTWLLLN
+272 MLIAGTWLLLD

-306 KLISSL
+306 KLISTL
-312 DAVYDSLSSIEKLS
+312 DNVYDSLSSIEKLG
-326 KIIDSKIEESGNLG
+326 KITDSKMEETGNLSFTDEDG
-340 FEKINGS
+340 C
-347 NIAFNGVGFVYPNG
+347 NISFNEVGFRYPNG
-361 SVALK
+361 SKALK
-366 GINFAAPKNTIVC
+366 DINFSVPQNNIVC
-379 FKGDSGS
+379 FSGNSGS

-400 GFTGNILLNDIPIN
+400 GFTGNILLNNVPIK
-414 NYSLKDLRLNTGTLL
+414 NYSLMDLRIHTGTLL

-444 MGNEKITISEVTY
+444 MGNENITMGEITS
-457 LAEKTGLSD
+457 LAQLAGLSS
-466 FIASE
+466 FIAGE
-471 EKGYDTILD
+471 EKGYDTMLD
-480 PTGKRISKHIK
+480 PTGKRVSKHIK

-502 KPILLLLEDPLIDLS
+502 KPVLLLLEDPLIDLNLK
-517 QTEKINVINYLKN
+517 EKHNVMEYLKN
-530 ESNATIILISNDVT
+530 KSNATVIIIGE
-544 MHNFCDEVYH
+544 DEIVRLYSDKNYE
-554 LNEGT
+554 LEDGKIT
-559 ISI
+559 A

>member
-1 MVTFDF
+1 
-7 SKENYMRTN
+7 MRN
-16 LSSALL
+16 SLSSALL
-22 KIHRLIMTDKR
+22 KLHKLIMTDKR
-33 DAGSVYFFAIAG
+33 DASSVYFFAIAG
-45 GLISLSLP
+45 GLISLTLP

-73 ILIAIVIIGVFL
+73 ILIAIVIVGVFL

-107 YSLEFSHRLPNISP
+107 YSLEFSYKIPQISP

-170 HPVFIAFGAFVF
+170 HPIFIAFGAFVF
-182 FVLIIIITI
+182 VALIIIIRI
-191 TSPKGFETNLIS
+191 TSPKGFETNLRA

-226 SKGALLHMKKTD
+226 SKGASLHMKKTD
-238 ALIGNYLN
+238 KLIGEYLE

-257 QFWSL
+257 QYWSL
-262 IVFKILIVSS
+262 IIFKILIVAA
-272 MLIAGTWLLLN
+272 MLIAGTWLLLD

-294 DIIIILIISSVE
+294 DIIIILIINSVE
-306 KLISSL
+306 KLISTL
-312 DAVYDSLSSIEKLS
+312 DNVYDSLSSIEKIS
-326 KIIDSKIEESGNLG
+326 KITDSKIEETGNL
-340 FEKINGS
+340 
-347 NIAFNGVGFVYPNG
+347 AFDNSKGCSVVFKAVGFQYPNG
-361 SVALK
+361 SVALNE
-366 GINFAAPKNTIVC
+366 INFTASQNKIIC
-379 FKGDSGS
+379 FSGTSGS

-400 GFTGNILLNDIPIN
+400 GFTGHILLNDIPIK
-414 NYSLKDLRLNTGTLL
+414 NYMLNDLRINTGTLL
-429 ADQDIFRGSILENLT
+429 VDQDIFRGSILENLN
-444 MGNEKITISEVTY
+444 MGNDQITLSEITT
-457 LAEKTGLSD
+457 LAEITGLSTY
-466 FIASE
+466 ITSE

-480 PTGKRISKHIK
+480 PMGKRISRHIK

-502 KPILLLLEDPLIDLS
+502 KPSLLLLEDPVMDLS
-517 QTEKINVINYLKN
+517 IVEKENVIQYLKN
-530 ESNATIILISNDVT
+530 SCNATVIVISNDEA
-544 MHNFCDEVYH
+544 MQKNSNEVYKLIDGSISQF
-554 LNEGT
+554 LNY
-559 ISI
+559 